1 MLNEGRNVMVREI
14 PVPVSK
20 VLINSF
26 GNVVQILSA
35 RTFHLFGYSVL
46 IL

>member
-1 MLNEGRNVMVREI
+1 MLNERPNVMVREI

-26 GNVVQILSA
+26 GNFVQILSA
-35 RTFHLFGYSVL
+35 RTFDLFGYPFL